1 MANQVYIIIV
11 NYKNC
16 EDTRDCLDSL
26 LHSDHPE
33 FTVIVTDNASGNGS
47 LGTLAAW
54 AESRMPYRLFQ
65 RDEWEQAG
73 FTIAEL
79 PRLVLL
85 QNDRNKG
92 FAEGNNVAI
101 RALLKENA
109 WVWLLNPDMTVEKS
123 TLSAL

>member
-65 RDEWEQAG
+65 RDEREQAR
-73 FTIAEL
+73 FPIAEL
-79 PRLVLL
+79 SRLWLL
-85 QNDRNKG
+85 QNDRYKG
-92 FAEGNNVAI
+92 FAEGINLAI
-101 RALLKENA
+101 LALLIDDA
-109 WVWLLNPDMTVEKS
+109 WVLL
-123 TLSAL
+123 